1 MLNLVGLSP
10 SFFLLVAHSC
20 QATCSILTSLIPIAL
35 AHASFNLSLC
45 PPCAHSQDARTQPLY
60 SSWMPLIQG
69 HYDSN
74 KMINNGE
81 IKM

>member
-1 MLNLVGLSP
+1 
-10 SFFLLVAHSC
+10 H
-20 QATCSILTSLIPIAL
+20 
-35 AHASFNLSLC
+35 LSLC

-74 KMINNGE
+74 KMMNNGE
-81 IKM
+81 IK